1 MPAFAIQLNIFWNSI
16 IFKEKK
22 VSFFTII
29 KCYSNRC
36 VQNADCRL
44 HTGGVGLS
52 FLDRLIFL
60 HSWWES
66 NETFLGVAS
75 VISRPATCLVS
86 ITGKHF
92 FECVNGSRAKLKT
105 LFSTRA
111 WHSIRCSTQAP
122 LHALF
127 IPVLIGLCSYKNV
140 LAIWWHSRWNLTLTQ
155 IVSLRAFSFDRH
167 FELSRGLPLYIS
179 SQTPVPRSPFPV
191 LVTSDSKPPQLNNYC
206 LWRSCHRP
214 LTSSMFKLPNAII
227 PGSPCKF

>member
-1 MPAFAIQLNIFWNSI
+1 MPAFVIQLNIFWNSI

-44 HTGGVGLS
+44 HTGGVGPS

-86 ITGKHF
+86 IAGKHF
-92 FECVNGSRAKLKT
+92 FCVSMEVVLGWKL

-111 WHSIRCSTQAP
+111 WHSIRFSTQAP

-140 LAIWWHSRWNLTLTQ
+140 LAIWGHSWWKLILTQ
-155 IVSLRAFSFDRH
+155 IVSLRAFPFVLTAILTSQERCRCT
-167 FELSRGLPLYIS
+167 LGPRLPFPVPGSPFPVPRSLF
-179 SQTPVPRSPFPV
+179 PVPRSPFPV
-191 LVTSDSKPPQLNNYC
+191 P
-206 LWRSCHRP
+206 RSPFPVPRY
-214 LTSSMFKLPNAII
+214 
-227 PGSPCKF
+227 